1 MVSGDAPRSVR
12 FYRDLLGI
20 PLVKRTV
27 NFDDPASYHLY
38 FGAQGGAPGTLLTFF
53 EWKGLRRGRW
63 GVGGIHHVALG
74 TRDGDTQLQWKR
86 RLLDAGVAVSG
97 PYDRKWFHSI
107 YFADADGQILEIA
120 TAGPGY
126 AVDEPADALGQ
137 RLVLPGEERIRGHR
151 DEGAIASRVWPE
163 PVPQITA
170 DMRLTGIHHITGI
183 TRDVERAGEFYE
195 QTLGLRRVKQSVN
208 QDDADTPHWFWASY
222 DGRVVAPHSS
232 LTMFGWPTA
241 SLLARPGVGQ
251 THHIAFRAQSED
263 EQAAWRDHLLSL
275 GVDVTPVLDRRYFKS
290 IYFQA
295 PDGLLMEVAT
305 DGPGFAVDED
315 GAALGRELK
324 LPEWLEPEREQIA
337 RVLAALP

>member
-1 MVSGDAPRSVR
+1 
-12 FYRDLLGI
+12 
-20 PLVKRTV
+20 
-27 NFDDPASYHLY
+27 
-38 FGAQGGAPGTLLTFF
+38 
-53 EWKGLRRGRW
+53 
-63 GVGGIHHVALG
+63 
-74 TRDGDTQLQWKR
+74 
-86 RLLDAGVAVSG
+86 
-97 PYDRKWFHSI
+97 
-107 YFADADGQILEIA
+107 
-120 TAGPGY
+120 
-126 AVDEPADALGQ
+126 
-137 RLVLPGEERIRGHR
+137 
-151 DEGAIASRVWPE
+151 VWPE

-263 EQAAWRDHLLSL
+263 EQAAWREHLLAL